1 MIPEAMIANRA
12 CPSMPLPLIR
22 RTHKNTHNKAMH
34 EIRNVLYFLMLIHR
48 FVSALIYTPKLTYKY
63 KYSFA
68 IHENIVSISFYKVG
82 EAGRA

>member
-1 MIPEAMIANRA
+1 
-12 CPSMPLPLIR
+12 
-22 RTHKNTHNKAMH
+22 MH
-34 EIRNVLYFLMLIHR
+34 EIRNVLYFLM

-82 EAGRA
+82 ESGRV

>member
-1 MIPEAMIANRA
+1 
-12 CPSMPLPLIR
+12 
-22 RTHKNTHNKAMH
+22 MH

-68 IHENIVSISFYKVG
+68 IHENIVSISVYKVSK
-82 EAGRA
+82 AGRA

>member
-1 MIPEAMIANRA
+1 
-12 CPSMPLPLIR
+12 
-22 RTHKNTHNKAMH
+22 MH
-34 EIRNVLYFLMLIHR
+34 EIRNVLYFLMLIYR
-48 FVSALIYTPKLTYKY
+48 FVSALIYTAKLTYKY

>member
-1 MIPEAMIANRA
+1 
-12 CPSMPLPLIR
+12 
-22 RTHKNTHNKAMH
+22 MH

-82 EAGRA
+82 ESGRVLFYVFSHLGEVFFHFYRIFTLDNIEERR

>member
-1 MIPEAMIANRA
+1 
-12 CPSMPLPLIR
+12 
-22 RTHKNTHNKAMH
+22 MH

-48 FVSALIYTPKLTYKY
+48 FVSALIYTPNLTYKY

-82 EAGRA
+82 ESGRV

>member
-1 MIPEAMIANRA
+1 
-12 CPSMPLPLIR
+12 
-22 RTHKNTHNKAMH
+22 MH
-34 EIRNVLYFLMLIHR
+34 EKRNVLYFLMLIYR

>member
-1 MIPEAMIANRA
+1 
-12 CPSMPLPLIR
+12 
-22 RTHKNTHNKAMH
+22 MH

-48 FVSALIYTPKLTYKY
+48 FVSVLIYTPKLTYKY

-82 EAGRA
+82 EAGVREMKKACVKQAFS

>member
-1 MIPEAMIANRA
+1 MIPEAMIANST
-12 CPSMPLPLIR
+12 CPSMLLPLIR
-22 RTHKNTHNKAMH
+22 RTQKNAHNKAMH

-82 EAGRA
+82 KAGRA